1 LSTPSIFWHDY
12 ETWGANP
19 QKDHPCQF
27 AGIRTDHELNI
38 IGKPVNW
45 FCQIPNDYLPHPQ
58 ACLITGITP
67 QQSIRDGMIEAEFIK
82 KIAEQFNQHGTCG
95 AGYNSLRFDD
105 EISRYTFYRN
115 FHDPYAREW
124 KNGNSRWDIIDL
136 VRTCYALRPEGI
148 VWPEKEDGSPS
159 FKLEDLAKAND
170 LGHESAHD
178 AMSDVYAT
186 IALAKLVKDKQ
197 PKLYD
202 YLFQLRDKNKI
213 VEQLNFDTL
222 TPYVH
227 ISSKLPALNGCA
239 TWIVPI
245 AFHPNNKNAV
255 IVVNLALDTE
265 PLFDLSVE
273 QLRNKLYQPT
283 SMLKVGEQRIGLKLI
298 HINKCPVIAP
308 AKSITQ
314 DNAQR
319 LGLDREQCLAH
330 LKRLQN
336 TDGLRQKL
344 VQVFDQIPEPK
355 SLDAD
360 HSLYSGGFFS
370 HHDRQLM
377 DQIIAMGPYK
387 AAEQSWP
394 FEDTRLKTLF
404 FRYRARNTPTL
415 LDYDESQRWQ
425 QHRKFRLLDPASPAS
440 IKLSEYML
448 EIEQLLQRYSQ
459 DSNKTAI
466 LNALVHYAENL

>member
-1 LSTPSIFWHDY
+1 
-12 ETWGANP
+12 
-19 QKDHPCQF
+19 
-27 AGIRTDHELNI
+27 
-38 IGKPVNW
+38 
-45 FCQIPNDYLPHPQ
+45 
-58 ACLITGITP
+58 
-67 QQSIRDGMIEAEFIK
+67 
-82 KIAEQFNQHGTCG
+82 
-95 AGYNSLRFDD
+95 
-105 EISRYTFYRN
+105 
-115 FHDPYAREW
+115 
-124 KNGNSRWDIIDL
+124 
-136 VRTCYALRPEGI
+136 
-148 VWPEKEDGSPS
+148 
-159 FKLEDLAKAND
+159 
-170 LGHESAHD
+170 
-178 AMSDVYAT
+178 
-186 IALAKLVKDKQ
+186 
-197 PKLYD
+197 
-202 YLFQLRDKNKI
+202 
-213 VEQLNFDTL
+213 
-222 TPYVH
+222 
-227 ISSKLPALNGCA
+227 
-239 TWIVPI
+239 
-245 AFHPNNKNAV
+245 V